1 MIKCPNKD
9 CENEWK
15 EENVNKIITCCGGNL
30 SVCNKCKQEGFSVYN
45 GKGDGLFYLYKNG
58 KEINVYNEK
67 IAYNIKLTPN
77 EIHNYILEELFNE
90 SLPCLDNIKE
100 FELQQYSDFL
110 KESGFIEKD
119 VEDNWSCRE
128 MTQTFNNYFKELGS
142 ETRLSFIRSSNK
154 LVKDINNSDY
164 VYFTMFTKNYAPIVW
179 FDVENIK
186 FGYLI
191 DDDQIITK
199 L

>member
-67 IAYNIKLTPN
+67 IAYNIKFTPN
-77 EIHNYILEELFNE
+77 EINDYILEELFNE
-90 SLPCLDNIKE
+90 SLPCLNNINE
-100 FELQQYSDFL
+100 SELQEYSKYL
-110 KESGFIEKD
+110 KDVKFIEKD
-119 VEDNWSCRE
+119 NEDNWSCKE
-128 MTQTFNNYFKELGS
+128 MTYTFNNYFKELGS
-142 ETRLSFIRSSNK
+142 NTRLSFIRSSNK
-154 LVKDINNSDY
+154 LLATSTIKDINNDNY
-164 VYFTMFTKNYAPIVW
+164 VYFTMFTENCSPIVW

-186 FGYLI
+186 FGFLNNYN
-191 DDDQIITK
+191 
-199 L
+199 